1 MANTL
6 NDYKPI
12 LYANE
17 GLPHLKNAL
26 GMAARVQHSFD
37 DERRSFD
44 KGDTIN
50 IRRPARFAVSN
61 APATAEDLDVEK
73 VEMKLNY
80 WRETKWKLSDREMA
94 YADDRIVRE
103 HVVPAMYSLA
113 SDVDQ
118 KLLNLLVPETTYND
132 SYGIGTHVNQTSTD
146 VGTIVKADVLNCR
159 ARLFDNGVP
168 MNDGKIHMV
177 IDGATE
183 STMLGLDFMAD
194 ADKAGPGV
202 ASGINAGVLG
212 KKFGVEFFASQ
223 QAGGLTWTHG
233 TAAAGDT
240 AATVKNSGGY
250 KAGKTSILL
259 DDLTDSQTI
268 VAGDEITFAGHSAHY
283 TVTATATSSS
293 TEATIVLAEGL
304 IEAVAN
310 GEVVTIGAAVSGK
323 TDPLCMFHENAFA
336 MVTAPLPD
344 QGLSEMGV
352 KVATVTDPDTGL
364 SLRSRMYTVPDSSEI
379 HFAFDILYGVKVL
392 NSMYACNLY
401 R

>member
-1 MANTL
+1 MGNTL

-26 GMAARVQHSFD
+26 GMAARVQRTFD

-50 IRRPARFAVSN
+50 IRRPARFAVN
-61 APATAEDLDVEK
+61 DAPATAEDLDTEK

-103 HVVPAMYSLA
+103 HVIPAMYSLA

-118 KLLNLLVPETTYND
+118 KLLNLLVPETGFND
-132 SYGIGTHVNQTSTD
+132 SYGIGTHVNQATAD
-146 VGTIVKADVLNCR
+146 AGNIVKADILDCR
-159 ARLFDNGVP
+159 SRLFDNGVP
-168 MNDGKIHMV
+168 MNDGRIHMV
-177 IDGATE
+177 LDGATE

-223 QAGGLTWTHG
+223 QAGGLTWTKG
-233 TAAAGDT
+233 TASVGDRVAAVNNGT
-240 AATVKNSGGY
+240 GY
-250 KAGKTSILL
+250 KAGKTSIAL
-259 DDLTDSQTI
+259 DGLTDSQTL

-283 TVTATATSSS
+283 SVTATVTSSS
-293 TEATIVLAEGL
+293 TAVTVVLAEGL
-304 IEAVAN
+304 VEAVVDN
-310 GEVVTIGAAVSGK
+310 EVVTVGLSVSGK
-323 TDPLCMFHENAFA
+323 DDPLCMFHENAFA

-352 KVATVTDPDTGL
+352 KVATVSDPDTGL
-364 SLRSRMYTVPDSSEI
+364 SLRSRMYTVPNSSEI